1 MKNSGKILRAG
12 FWLIFIGSITLGFF
26 KITESSQTDHFKYIP
41 KQVDGVM
48 VLDGRKISKKLIERY
63 RFSPGGLEAILPK
76 EAIGGEDVQL
86 ENIGIDPFF
95 KIPVFHFQIDEK
107 VFIAGLIKCDTK
119 LFLKHFRQRYGD
131 ELNET
136 YNSSESGI
144 VCHRYQSKK
153 QDVTICAGLGVGIYC
168 SNVDGKALSDGGN
181 EDLMNYLISALEDP
195 QEGLESVN
203 PYFASFISEK
213 EDVGYWS
220 NGETQGFGALTNGF
234 TDSRTFF
241 SFEKGAVEIASE
253 LEYADESPLKNTIRP
268 LTTKSPFALSF
279 MANER
284 QSWSFIEQNVPT
296 RFQHFFQNYNGNF
309 FFEIKGHQFFQG
321 FHIEDS
327 IDTDTFDSFELIVP
341 NKKLT
346 PFPKF
351 VTVFGMNDVSGYL
364 DNLNADSTYVVNN
377 GYYEF
382 DLINGVQCF
391 LKVLDSN
398 ICISNSKECIEEI
411 AIKPIADLYATYSVR
426 LDFIALKESLPV
438 KGDLGIGVPNMIVQT
453 GFELLNFE
461 SVQIDVTEIQENTVK
476 GKGSFNFK
484 NHETHSLIAILD
496 MMNLAISNRSI
507 IEAMLLQT
515 ERPIE

>member
-12 FWLIFIGSITLGFF
+12 FWLILIGSIALGYF
-26 KITESSQTDHFKYIP
+26 KITESSQTEHFKYIP

-48 VLDGRKISKKLIERY
+48 VLDGRQISKKLVERY
-63 RFSPGGLEAILPK
+63 RFDPSGLEAILPK
-76 EAIGGEDVQL
+76 EALDGDDVQL
-86 ENIGIDPFF
+86 ENIGIDPFY
-95 KIPVFHFQIDEK
+95 KIPVFHFQIDK
-107 VFIAGLIKCDTK
+107 KYFIAGLIKCDTK
-119 LFLKHFRQRYGD
+119 LFLKHFKQRYGD
-131 ELNET
+131 ELIEI
-136 YNSSESGI
+136 YNSLESGV
-144 VCHRYQSKK
+144 VCQRYQSKN

-168 SNVDGKALSDGGN
+168 STVDGNVLSDSGN
-181 EDLMNYLISALEDP
+181 QALMTYLVSALEDP
-195 QEGLESVN
+195 QDGLAAVN

-213 EDVGYWS
+213 EDIGYWS
-220 NGETQGFGALTNGF
+220 NGKTKGFGALINGF

-253 LEYADESPLKNTIRP
+253 LEYADESPLKSSIRP
-268 LTTKSPFALSF
+268 LNIDAPFAFSF

-284 QSWSFIEQNVPT
+284 ESWSFIEQNIPT
-296 RFQHFFQNYNGNF
+296 GFQHFFQNYNGNF

-321 FHIEDS
+321 FHMEDS
-327 IDTDTFDSFELIVP
+327 IDIETFDSYEVIVP

-351 VTVFGMNDVSGYL
+351 VTVFGMNDVAGYL
-364 DNLNADSTYVVNN
+364 DNLNSDSTYLLNK

-391 LKVLDSN
+391 LKVLDRN
-398 ICISNSKECIEEI
+398 ICISNSKACIEEI
-411 AIKPIADLYATYSVR
+411 AMKPIAELYATYSLR

-461 SVQIDVTEIQENTVK
+461 SVQIDVTEIQENTVR
-476 GKGSFNFK
+476 GKGSFKFK
-484 NHETHSLIAILD
+484 NHEAHSLVALLD
-496 MMNLAISNRSI
+496 MMNLAISNRGI
-507 IEAMLLQT
+507 IEAMLLQSD
-515 ERPIE
+515 RPIE